1 MQPRSLIGRVDLNS
15 TQERLYNIPS
25 AGRSEQIPFSRL
37 RSSSS
42 SSAAMRRRSSIAL
55 PNFGN
60 RRASNSSNA
69 SSVKEE
75 IVKDIFHVGLVN
87 LGNSCFYNTI
97 VQSLSATQPLCDI
110 IAEAPDS
117 SPALRALSPASADYN
132 PDIDALPAPLPM
144 TAALL
149 VLLDKLDPTAKSEG
163 AVAMGKRA
171 FNPKSLLRQLSLK
184 HDEYAEATQQDS
196 HECLRH
202 LIDGVMM
209 EEQDLIKKILEMTP
223 DHHSHRPS
231 MPSRNATARPL
242 GDAAHHSE
250 PPKTPTTLES
260 QNGREGGILP
270 TMSEATSA
278 ALEEAESG
286 NESDTSSSGS
296 SSSSSSSSED
306 DEISDSEVDERR
318 LTLRQRKRRELR
330 PFVGS
335 IFEGKLASFIICDEC
350 KNVSLTKEDFMDLSL
365 SLRDDTG
372 NKMRKRDR
380 IRRTLQAGFFGRKSG
395 KTSSGD
401 DSGAAS
407 GSSVKQAPNGVARSR
422 ASQSEFE
429 GSESP
434 SEADETDEDHIRP
447 AGLRAKGDLDGMH
460 TTSVRSRIN
469 SLDPSQL
476 SRAGEKPHASSLP
489 VPAKSG
495 RERDPSPLG
504 RAVSILSQGS
514 HGEGHGHHH
523 HLFHRRPKIPKPTA
537 EQVAYIK
544 KVLVDIPGPA
554 SVANGPPAGLR
565 VAHPPGSRP
574 SSSNTDAGTTSDSGT
589 SSVATSLSQ
598 LDLSAP
604 IQAPKPVVSWQDTDL
619 FECFRQFTSVEVL
632 EGENSFACQ
641 NCWKWLNPELEA
653 KRKADKAQRRAER
666 AERRRVRRAV
676 KRGEDPRALATP
688 CASEHGA
695 VTTDDDDERDPAA
708 DRTAR
713 NTPSHSPRLGSTFTP
728 LSTIPPIEP
737 LDGSKVVAS
746 DPENLESNAVRTETT
761 ASSSTRAGGG
771 PTRNLSMSSAATSS
785 HSEMPSISTDYEGGI
800 SSEAFETTTDE
811 GEDGYESEASPGLDD
826 AASLSGSL
834 SALPP
839 QGGTPLTS
847 SALNA
852 QQQQQQHPGQPM
864 GRTIS
869 QAVSES
875 LQAQIKPLPPPRGGP
890 PPKITSKEL
899 KSPSNGHSSNG
910 KDAAKSPAAGGKT
923 RSKVPPRKQRHILRR
938 AHKRYLISP
947 TDLPPVLVVHL
958 KRFMQTSKSSLFGSA
973 FVNLKKRDDPVSF
986 PREMDLTPF
995 LAPSGKPPRLNP
1007 NAFGSDERGR
1017 GGAPRAEE
1025 NGGHDHHHRQHKVEL
1040 EKETHNARYRL
1051 YAVVVHF
1058 GDLNTGH
1065 YASYVL
1071 SNRYGKGDQAGRG
1084 QRRWVFCSD
1093 EDVTAVSEAE
1103 VLRSKAYML
1112 FYERVD
1118 AKTGQMP
1125 NSAIPSNTADVDVL
1139 PIRSGS
1145 SNSGEGASSSSP
1157 AALAPSASTTSTTMP
1172 SALGGEVQPVAEPL
1186 SVEDRV
1192 PATVPE

>member
-1 MQPRSLIGRVDLNS
+1 
-15 TQERLYNIPS
+15 
-25 AGRSEQIPFSRL
+25 
-37 RSSSS
+37 
-42 SSAAMRRRSSIAL
+42 
-55 PNFGN
+55 
-60 RRASNSSNA
+60 
-69 SSVKEE
+69 
-75 IVKDIFHVGLVN
+75 
-87 LGNSCFYNTI
+87 
-97 VQSLSATQPLCDI
+97 
-110 IAEAPDS
+110 
-117 SPALRALSPASADYN
+117 
-132 PDIDALPAPLPM
+132 
-144 TAALL
+144 
-149 VLLDKLDPTAKSEG
+149 
-163 AVAMGKRA
+163 
-171 FNPKSLLRQLSLK
+171 
-184 HDEYAEATQQDS
+184 
-196 HECLRH
+196 
-202 LIDGVMM
+202 
-209 EEQDLIKKILEMTP
+209 
-223 DHHSHRPS
+223 
-231 MPSRNATARPL
+231 
-242 GDAAHHSE
+242 
-250 PPKTPTTLES
+250 
-260 QNGREGGILP
+260 
-270 TMSEATSA
+270 
-278 ALEEAESG
+278 
-286 NESDTSSSGS
+286 
-296 SSSSSSSSED
+296 
-306 DEISDSEVDERR
+306 
-318 LTLRQRKRRELR
+318 
-330 PFVGS
+330 
-335 IFEGKLASFIICDEC
+335 
-350 KNVSLTKEDFMDLSL
+350 
-365 SLRDDTG
+365 
-372 NKMRKRDR
+372 
-380 IRRTLQAGFFGRKSG
+380 
-395 KTSSGD
+395 
-401 DSGAAS
+401 
-407 GSSVKQAPNGVARSR
+407 
-422 ASQSEFE
+422 
-429 GSESP
+429 
-434 SEADETDEDHIRP
+434 
-447 AGLRAKGDLDGMH
+447 MH

-1058 GDLNTGH
+1058 GDLNTGTLRFKFKPKPFEKLMLGDSF
-1065 YASYVL
+1065 YQVITPLTCCRTGTARATKPVGASAAGCFAPTRTSRLSVKPKSCARKPTCCAFLNWSRLSCGEFSPETDSCHRPVQVL
-1071 SNRYGKGDQAGRG
+1071 RTCRRQDGSDAQLCYPLEHGGRG
-1084 QRRWVFCSD
+1084 RAADPVRKQQQWRGRVVLVAGGSR
-1093 EDVTAVSEAE
+1093 AVGLDNFHYYAFGIG
-1103 VLRSKAYML
+1103 R
-1112 FYERVD
+1112 
-1118 AKTGQMP
+1118 
-1125 NSAIPSNTADVDVL
+1125 
-1139 PIRSGS
+1139 
-1145 SNSGEGASSSSP
+1145 
-1157 AALAPSASTTSTTMP
+1157 
-1172 SALGGEVQPVAEPL
+1172 
-1186 SVEDRV
+1186 
-1192 PATVPE
+1192 

>member
-1 MQPRSLIGRVDLNS
+1 M
-15 TQERLYNIPS
+15 
-25 AGRSEQIPFSRL
+25 
-37 RSSSS
+37 
-42 SSAAMRRRSSIAL
+42 
-55 PNFGN
+55 
-60 RRASNSSNA
+60 
-69 SSVKEE
+69 
-75 IVKDIFHVGLVN
+75 
-87 LGNSCFYNTI
+87 
-97 VQSLSATQPLCDI
+97 
-110 IAEAPDS
+110 
-117 SPALRALSPASADYN
+117 
-132 PDIDALPAPLPM
+132 
-144 TAALL
+144 
-149 VLLDKLDPTAKSEG
+149 
-163 AVAMGKRA
+163 
-171 FNPKSLLRQLSLK
+171 
-184 HDEYAEATQQDS
+184 
-196 HECLRH
+196 
-202 LIDGVMM
+202 
-209 EEQDLIKKILEMTP
+209 
-223 DHHSHRPS
+223 
-231 MPSRNATARPL
+231 
-242 GDAAHHSE
+242 
-250 PPKTPTTLES
+250 
-260 QNGREGGILP
+260 
-270 TMSEATSA
+270 
-278 ALEEAESG
+278 
-286 NESDTSSSGS
+286 
-296 SSSSSSSSED
+296 
-306 DEISDSEVDERR
+306 
-318 LTLRQRKRRELR
+318 
-330 PFVGS
+330 
-335 IFEGKLASFIICDEC
+335 
-350 KNVSLTKEDFMDLSL
+350 
-365 SLRDDTG
+365 
-372 NKMRKRDR
+372 
-380 IRRTLQAGFFGRKSG
+380 
-395 KTSSGD
+395 
-401 DSGAAS
+401 
-407 GSSVKQAPNGVARSR
+407 
-422 ASQSEFE
+422 
-429 GSESP
+429 
-434 SEADETDEDHIRP
+434 
-447 AGLRAKGDLDGMH
+447 RAKADLDGTH
-460 TTSVRSRIN
+460 ATSVRSRIN

-476 SRAGEKPHASSLP
+476 SRADEKAHATSLP
-489 VPAKSG
+489 VPTKSG

-514 HGEGHGHHH
+514 HSEGHGHHH

-554 SVANGPPAGLR
+554 SVANAPPAGLR

-574 SSSNTDAGTTSDSGT
+574 ASSNTDAGTASDSGA

-676 KRGEDPRALATP
+676 KRGEDPHALATP
-688 CASEHGA
+688 CASEHEA
-695 VTTDDDDERDPAA
+695 VMTDDDERDPAA

-728 LSTIPPIEP
+728 LSTIPPIQP

-746 DPENLESNAVRTETT
+746 EPEHLEPNAAPTEKT
-761 ASSSTRAGGG
+761 ASSSTRAAGGGG

-785 HSEMPSISTDYEGGI
+785 HSEMPSISTDYEGGV

-847 SALNA
+847 SALSA
-852 QQQQQQHPGQPM
+852 QQQQQQQNPGQPM
-864 GRTIS
+864 NRTIS

-875 LQAQIKPLPPPRGGP
+875 LQAQIKPLPPPSGGP

-899 KSPSNGHSSNG
+899 KAATNGHSSNG
-910 KDAAKSPAAGGKT
+910 KGAAKSPAAGGKT
-923 RSKVPPRKQRHILRR
+923 RTKVPPRKQRHILRR

-1025 NGGHDHHHRQHKVEL
+1025 NGDHHRHHQHKVEL

-1058 GDLNTGH
+1058 GDLNTGTLP
-1065 YASYVL
+1065 SFLEPKL
-1071 SNRYGKGDQAGRG
+1071 SEKLMLDAPFHRSLRLVRVVEPVRQGR
-1084 QRRWVFCSD
+1084 
-1093 EDVTAVSEAE
+1093 T
-1103 VLRSKAYML
+1103 
-1112 FYERVD
+1112 
-1118 AKTGQMP
+1118 
-1125 NSAIPSNTADVDVL
+1125 
-1139 PIRSGS
+1139 SGS
-1145 SNSGEGASSSSP
+1145 GR
-1157 AALAPSASTTSTTMP
+1157 AP
-1172 SALGGEVQPVAEPL
+1172 LGVLLRRGCHGCQ
-1186 SVEDRV
+1186 
-1192 PATVPE
+1192 